1 MSVGFGGWRFRGRAS
16 DRSAGMAA
24 LAQTRRCRVCASALA
39 IALAMVVL
47 DDRAEPVA
55 AQNPARPP
63 TVDITEPRAGTYASG
78 AITLHATVEP
88 PGNVTSVTFFIDG
101 RQQCTVTA
109 WPYEC
114 EWNAG
119 ENIAEHQIRAV
130 AGFADGSRAAAA
142 IRTKGLQF
150 DDKVDVPAVQ
160 VTVTVTDDAGH
171 FVAGLPRS
179 AFHISEDGARQT
191 ITNFSSEDVP
201 LELIAAV
208 DISGSMAPAIPKL
221 KKAVK
226 DFLSA
231 LPAKNQVTLL
241 GFNDTVF
248 PLARK
253 STDPAERVKAVDRLA
268 AWGATS
274 LYDVIIQGVDTL
286 GKQIGRKALVV
297 FSDGEDQ
304 GSHVTINDVERRLQ
318 SSDVTLYMI
327 GQGRGTSVERLKR
340 VMERLAAPTGGRALT
355 TDSIDE
361 LHVAFDELL
370 DELSHQYLLGY
381 QSTNTK
387 RDESWREIKVEVDGQ
402 HSVRARQG
410 YRALGPK

>member
-1 MSVGFGGWRFRGRAS
+1 VRAGGGRRVRRRAS
-16 DRSAGMAA
+16 GRSSLRMDAGTGMHMSRG
-24 LAQTRRCRVCASALA
+24 LAGVLA

-47 DDRAEPVA
+47 EDRAQPMA
-55 AQNPARPP
+55 AQTPARPP
-63 TVDITEPRAGTYASG
+63 AVEITQPRAGTYASG
-78 AITLHATVEP
+78 TITLHATVEP
-88 PGNVTSVTFFIDG
+88 PTNVTSVTFFIDG
-101 RQQCTVTA
+101 RQQCTVTS

-119 ENIAEHQIRAV
+119 ENITEHQIRAV
-130 AGFADGSRAAAA
+130 AGLADGSRAAVT

-171 FVAGLPRS
+171 FIAGLPRS
-179 AFHISEDGARQT
+179 AFHISEDGVRQT
-191 ITNFSSEDVP
+191 VTNFASEDVP

-226 DFLSA
+226 DFLAA

-241 GFNDTVF
+241 GFNDNVF

-286 GKQIGRKALVV
+286 GKQIGRKSLVV

-327 GQGRGTSVERLKR
+327 GQGRGTSVDRLKR
-340 VMERLAAPTGGRALT
+340 IMERLAAPTGGRAFT

-381 QSTNTK
+381 QSTNSK

>member
-1 MSVGFGGWRFRGRAS
+1 VSLGRPWVGLVAV
-16 DRSAGMAA
+16 A
-24 LAQTRRCRVCASALA
+24 LATAVLA
-39 IALAMVVL
+39 E
-47 DDRAEPVA
+47 R
-55 AQNPARPP
+55 PAGAVQAPAGLP
-63 TVDITEPRAGTYASG
+63 SVEITQPRAGTYASG
-78 AITLHATVEP
+78 VITLHANVDP
-88 PGNVTSVTFFIDG
+88 PTNVTSVIFFIDG
-101 RQQCTVTA
+101 RQQCTVTV

-119 ENIAEHQIRAV
+119 ENVTEHQIRAV
-130 AGFADGSRAAAA
+130 AGLANGTRAASA

-160 VTVTVTDDAGH
+160 VTVTVTDEDGH

-179 AFHISEDGARQT
+179 AFHVAEDGVRQT
-191 ITNFSSEDVP
+191 LTNFASEDVP

-208 DISGSMAPAIPKL
+208 DVSGSMAPAIPKL

-226 DFLSA
+226 DFLAA

-241 GFNDTVF
+241 GFNDTIF

-274 LYDVIIQGVDTL
+274 LYDVIIEGVDTL
-286 GKQIGRKALVV
+286 GKQIGRKSLVV

-304 GSHVTINDVERRLQ
+304 GSHVTLNDVERRLQ

-327 GQGRGTSVERLKR
+327 GQGRGTSVDRLKR
-340 VMERLAAPTGGRALT
+340 VMERLAAPTGGRAFT

-361 LHVAFDELL
+361 LHLAFDQLL

-381 QSTNTK
+381 QSTNTR
-387 RDESWREIKVEVDGQ
+387 RDESWREIKVEVDGHQ
-402 HSVRARQG
+402 QVRARQG